1 VSLKRKKHAAQTST
15 CPSCLAL
22 NNQFDALCLKCGYPL
37 GAVATIDPLQSIRAD
52 TYALNKAVEN
62 PNLRV
67 LLFIGIPALMVVIGS
82 AAMAVHILLTER
94 GAGYFFY
101 FWMMIGATTLAF
113 ALLYRIIK
121 NYFKKRK
128 KN

>member
-1 VSLKRKKHAAQTST
+1 MKRKKHAAETST

-22 NNQFDALCLKCGYPL
+22 NNQFDAFCLKCGYPL

-52 TYALNKAVEN
+52 TYALNKAVAN

-67 LLFIGIPALMVVIGS
+67 LLFIGIPALIVVIGS
-82 AAMAVHILLTER
+82 VGMAVHILRTER

-101 FWMMIGATTLAF
+101 FWMMIGAATLAF
-113 ALLYRIIK
+113 ALLYRIVK
-121 NYFKKRK
+121 NYFKKRQ